1 MSDEWA
7 TRPERSTLWAM
18 QLYAWVSLRAGR
30 AAGRLFLPAIC
41 LYFLLFAREARQASS
56 DYLTRILGRAPGW
69 QARYR
74 HFFHF
79 ASVVHD
85 RLFLSTGQLARFDI
99 RIEGETHVR
108 SALATGRGLILL
120 GAHFGS
126 FEVLR
131 AGLAAREAL
140 PPLNVLMYVD
150 NAANSNRIFDNA
162 RDNARSQGVNIIPL
176 GRPDS
181 LMRAM
186 ECLQR
191 GEMLGILGDRTLGQ
205 DRIVYVPFMGAP
217 AVFPQAPWLLASF
230 SQAPVVLFFGAYQ
243 GGNRY
248 TIRFET
254 FADSIDLPRGQRS
267 EHCAILAR
275 RYAQRLETQCRHSP
289 YNWFNFYAFWQTPD

>member
-7 TRPERSTLWAM
+7 SRPERSTLWVM
-18 QLYAWVSLRAGR
+18 QLYAWVSLHAGR
-30 AAGRLFLPAIC
+30 ATGRLFLPAIC
-41 LYFLLFAREARQASS
+41 LYFLLFARPARQASEA
-56 DYLTRILGRAPGW
+56 YLTRILGRRPGW
-69 QARYR
+69 RTRFR

-85 RLFLSTGQLARFDI
+85 RLFLSAGQLTRFDF

-108 SALATGRGLILL
+108 SALEKGRGLILL

-131 AGLAAREAL
+131 AGLATREGL
-140 PPLNVLMYVD
+140 PPLNVLMYLD
-150 NAANSNRIFDNA
+150 NAANSNRIFA
-162 RDNARSQGVNIIPL
+162 KARSQGVNIIPL

-186 ECLQR
+186 DCLQR

-205 DRIVYVPFMGAP
+205 DKIVHVPFLGSP
-217 AVFPQAPWLLASF
+217 AAFPQAPWLLASL

-243 GGNRY
+243 GGSRY
-248 TIRFET
+248 DIRFEA
-254 FADSIDLPRGQRS
+254 FADCIHLPRGQRS
-267 EHCAILAR
+267 EQCAIHAA
-275 RYAQRLETQCRHSP
+275 RYAERLEMQCRQSP
-289 YNWFNFYAFWQTPD
+289 YNWFNFYAFWQTSD

>member
-7 TRPERSTLWAM
+7 SRPERSSLWVM

-41 LYFLLFAREARQASS
+41 LYFLLFAQPARQASEA
-56 DYLTRILGRAPGW
+56 YLTRILGRRPGW
-69 QARYR
+69 PLLYR

-85 RLFLSTGQLARFDI
+85 RLFFSAGQLTRFDF
-99 RIEGETHVR
+99 RIEGEAHVR
-108 SALATGRGLILL
+108 SALAGGRGLILL

-131 AGLAAREAL
+131 AGLATREGLA
-140 PPLNVLMYVD
+140 PLNVLMYLD
-150 NAANSNRIFDNA
+150 NAANSNRIFA
-162 RDNARSQGVNIIPL
+162 KARSQGVHIIPL

-205 DRIVYVPFMGAP
+205 DKIVHVPFLGSP
-217 AVFPQAPWLLASF
+217 AAFPQAPWLLASL

-248 TIRFET
+248 DIRFEA
-254 FADSIDLPRGQRS
+254 FADSVQLQRGQRS
-267 EHCAILAR
+267 EQCAVHAA
-275 RYAQRLETQCRHSP
+275 RYAARLEAQCRQSP
-289 YNWFNFYAFWQTPD
+289 YNWFNFYDFWHLPD